1 MKTLSRIVKISA
13 LAVILALPSAC
24 KTYVHF
30 KYGLTQPKEET
41 PDQLVSFLEMHHYP
55 TQNMYLFSDSAA
67 YCKAIRNPVFC
78 RNLLGHMI
86 YNHEGKLLL
95 RDTTLCQ
102 WAGYEEIRLLKADS
116 IYVTSP
122 GLELGQILP
131 HILPFGKSPLPEDVL
146 TNPDFTV
153 IVTWAKFIGSYNN
166 RLFVLSDAIR
176 QNISARIR
184 IIWLNIDMQKSWSLS
199 ARQKVAIR

>member
-13 LAVILALPSAC
+13 LSVVLALTSAC

-78 RNLLGHMI
+78 KNLLGHMI

-95 RDTTLCQ
+95 RDTTQCQ

-176 QNISARIR
+176 QNISAGIR

-199 ARQKVAIR
+199 AGQKVAIR